1 MAVRQNAP
9 GFFEDLNR
17 AKGFESLEV
26 LRNFASYEG
35 TQTAMAHFIPI
46 PIPMPRKEVPPVI
59 DMATGEVREDLV
71 SSYHYARG

>member
-9 GFFEDLNR
+9 GFFEDLNS

-35 TQTAMAHFIPI
+35 TQTVMAQFIPI
-46 PIPMPRKEVPPVI
+46 PIPMPKKETSPAVNI
-59 DMATGEVREDLV
+59 ATGEETQG
-71 SSYHYARG
+71 SIYAYHYARG